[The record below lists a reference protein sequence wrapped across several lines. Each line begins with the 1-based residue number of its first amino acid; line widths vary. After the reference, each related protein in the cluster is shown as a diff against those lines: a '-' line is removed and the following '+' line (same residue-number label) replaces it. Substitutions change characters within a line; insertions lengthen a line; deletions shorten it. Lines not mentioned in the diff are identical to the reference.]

1 MDLVSIIIPYYKK
14 KDFISGAINSA
25 INQTYKNIEIL
36 IIYDDENFD
45 DMNFLINLQKNNK
58 KIYIIK
64 NTKRMG
70 AGFSRNIGI
79 SKSKGN
85 YIAFLDADDTWK
97 LNKLTNQ
104 INFMK
109 QNNCDVSHTTYSI
122 VDKNNNI
129 IGKRIARNFFKID
142 DLLKS
147 CDIGTSTVI
156 VKKKLITNEIKFASL
171 KTKEDFV
178 LWLKLLRENVKI
190 YGLDEDLTLWTKSK
204 LSLSSSTFQKLID
217 GFKVYYKYMNF
228 SFIKSSYY
236 LLCLSFN
243 YLLKK

>member
-14 KDFISGAINSA
+14 KNFISAALNSA

-36 IIYDDENFD
+36 IIYDDENSD
-45 DMNFLINLQKNNK
+45 DMNFLINLQKNF
-58 KIYIIK
+58 IK
-64 NTKRMG
+64 NTRRMG

>member
-14 KDFISGAINSA
+14 KNFISAALNSA

-36 IIYDDENFD
+36 IIYDDENFG

-58 KIYIIK
+58 KINIIK

-122 VDKNNNI
+122 VDKNNNV

-156 VKKKLITNEIKFASL
+156 VKKRLITNETKFASL
-171 KTKEDFV
+171 
-178 LWLKLLRENVKI
+178 
-190 YGLDEDLTLWTKSK
+190 
-204 LSLSSSTFQKLID
+204 
-217 GFKVYYKYMNF
+217 NF